1 MTNNYLDILT
11 KTIRENWN
19 QPALTDFYLTNDSTV
34 QDTSRGNHYTY
45 GEMCVNRTPLHY
57 QNHTLH
63 NKISDLVDEFCID
76 NDMDSEDF
84 DIEEIFDKIMD

>member
-1 MTNNYLDILT
+1 MEQKMIEFI
-11 KTIRENWN
+11 KENVN
-19 QPALTDFYLTNDSTV
+19 MEVVY
-34 QDTSRGNHYTY
+34 YTY

-57 QNHTLH
+57 QNNTLYNH
-63 NKISDLVDEFCID
+63 ISDLVEEFCID